1 MKNKIAIILTL
12 QFIIT
17 VFVFSGCGESTA
29 LSNSSKL
36 TYCAY
41 NEDAICDIIK
51 RYNKYCTKHYDE
63 SYQIEIVEFE
73 SQEEMNIKISTEVM
87 SGGGPDIFSLSQ
99 KLPFEKMAAN
109 STLLDVDE
117 LINTYYSEINFDDY
131 NAKVMESGVINGK
144 RYFVPLAYSIDAFIS
159 TEETLGKY
167 NLVSTDFSYEALNDA
182 LSQSGESYSLF
193 GSTEDNLNFFYSFLA
208 QFFDYNSSEIEFDTK
223 DFSESLDYIYDLIN
237 NDTTDENTY
246 YFLYENISKGNSV
259 LYKQF
264 SSFELMVRTYAYLY
278 YYSSTPVLVNNFSQS
293 QNIISA
299 SVDFGIA
306 FNSNCKHKE
315 KLLPFIEYCLSESIQ
330 TNWNTEYCALAVNNS
345 TLKNLIGSA
354 EQAIDFDED
363 FDEDG
368 NIDSNEEAI
377 FEKAFTA
384 VLNDYGYMID
394 NITECSLYSFY
405 DLSDTYYNST
415 VIGDIVNDYLNGDIS
430 KEKFIRQLTAA
441 TEIYLTE

>member
-1 MKNKIAIILTL
+1 MKKVFSNSIILAILCAMLLSFTSCDEYKIKSNEKLKYYTSNAEDDFSSLIKQYNKICL
-12 QFIIT
+12 
-17 VFVFSGCGESTA
+17 E
-29 LSNSSKL
+29 K
-36 TYCAY
+36 
-41 NEDAICDIIK
+41 
-51 RYNKYCTKHYDE
+51 YDE
-63 SYQIEIVEFE
+63 SYQIEIIEFE
-73 SQEEMNIKISTEVM
+73 NNDDMCTKMSTEIM
-87 SGGGPDIFSLSQ
+87 AGEGPDIFSLSQ

-237 NDTTDENTY
+237 NDTTDENIY
-246 YFLYENISKGNSV
+246 YFLYENISKGDSV
-259 LYKQF
+259 FYKQF

-345 TLKNLIGSA
+345 TLKNSIGSA
-354 EQAIDFDED
+354 EQAID

-377 FEKAFTA
+377 FEKAFTTA
-384 VLNDYGYMID
+384 LNDYGYMID

-415 VIGDIVNDYLNGDIS
+415 VIGDIVDKYLNGDIS
-430 KEKFIRQLTAA
+430 KEKFIRQLSVA
-441 TEIYLTE
+441 TEFYLTE

>member
-1 MKNKIAIILTL
+1 MKKVFSNSIILAILCAMLLSFTSCDEYKIKSNEKLKYYTSNAEDDFSSLIKQYNKICL
-12 QFIIT
+12 
-17 VFVFSGCGESTA
+17 E
-29 LSNSSKL
+29 K
-36 TYCAY
+36 
-41 NEDAICDIIK
+41 
-51 RYNKYCTKHYDE
+51 YDE
-63 SYQIEIVEFE
+63 SYQIEIIEFE
-73 SQEEMNIKISTEVM
+73 NNDDMCTKMSTEIM
-87 SGGGPDIFSLSQ
+87 AGEGPDIFSLSQ

-144 RYFVPLAYSIDAFIS
+144 RYFVPLAYSIYAFIS

-237 NDTTDENTY
+237 NDTTDENIY
-246 YFLYENISKGNSV
+246 YFLYENISKGDSV
-259 LYKQF
+259 FYKQF

-345 TLKNLIGSA
+345 TLKNSIGSA
-354 EQAIDFDED
+354 EQAID

-377 FEKAFTA
+377 FEKAFTTA
-384 VLNDYGYMID
+384 LNDYGYMID

-415 VIGDIVNDYLNGDIS
+415 VIGDIVDKYLNGDIS
-430 KEKFIRQLTAA
+430 KEKFIRQLSAA
-441 TEIYLTE
+441 TEFYLTE

>member
-1 MKNKIAIILTL
+1 MSFTSCDEYKIKSNEKLKYYTSNAEDDFSSLIKQYNKICL
-12 QFIIT
+12 
-17 VFVFSGCGESTA
+17 E
-29 LSNSSKL
+29 K
-36 TYCAY
+36 
-41 NEDAICDIIK
+41 
-51 RYNKYCTKHYDE
+51 YDE
-63 SYQIEIVEFE
+63 SYQIEIIEFE
-73 SQEEMNIKISTEVM
+73 NNDDMCTKMSTEIM
-87 SGGGPDIFSLSQ
+87 AGEGPDIFSLSQ

-237 NDTTDENTY
+237 NDTTDENIY
-246 YFLYENISKGNSV
+246 YFLYENISKGDSV
-259 LYKQF
+259 FYKQF

-345 TLKNLIGSA
+345 TLKNSIGSA
-354 EQAIDFDED
+354 EQAID

-377 FEKAFTA
+377 FEKAFTTA
-384 VLNDYGYMID
+384 LNDYGYMID

-415 VIGDIVNDYLNGDIS
+415 VIGDIVDKYLNGDIS
-430 KEKFIRQLTAA
+430 KEKFIRQLSAA
-441 TEIYLTE
+441 TEFYLTE

>member
-1 MKNKIAIILTL
+1 MKKVFSNSIILAILCAMLLSLTSCDEYKIKSNEKLKYYTSNAEDDFSSLIKQYNKICL
-12 QFIIT
+12 
-17 VFVFSGCGESTA
+17 E
-29 LSNSSKL
+29 K
-36 TYCAY
+36 
-41 NEDAICDIIK
+41 
-51 RYNKYCTKHYDE
+51 YDE
-63 SYQIEIVEFE
+63 SYQIEIIEFE
-73 SQEEMNIKISTEVM
+73 NNDDMCTKMSTEIM
-87 SGGGPDIFSLSQ
+87 AGEGPDIFSLSQ

-237 NDTTDENTY
+237 NDTTDENIY
-246 YFLYENISKGNSV
+246 YFLYENISKGDSV
-259 LYKQF
+259 FYKQF

-345 TLKNLIGSA
+345 TLKNSIGSA
-354 EQAIDFDED
+354 EQAID

-377 FEKAFTA
+377 FEKAFTTA
-384 VLNDYGYMID
+384 LNDYGYMID

-415 VIGDIVNDYLNGDIS
+415 VIGDIVDKYLNGDIS
-430 KEKFIRQLTAA
+430 KEKFIRQLSAA
-441 TEIYLTE
+441 TEFYLTE

>member
-1 MKNKIAIILTL
+1 MKKVFSNSIILAILCAMLLSFTSCDEYKIKSNEKLKYYTSNAEDDFSSLIKQYNKICL
-12 QFIIT
+12 
-17 VFVFSGCGESTA
+17 E
-29 LSNSSKL
+29 K
-36 TYCAY
+36 
-41 NEDAICDIIK
+41 
-51 RYNKYCTKHYDE
+51 YDE
-63 SYQIEIVEFE
+63 SYQIEIIEFE
-73 SQEEMNIKISTEVM
+73 NNDDMCTKMSTEIM
-87 SGGGPDIFSLSQ
+87 AGEGPDIFSLSQ

-237 NDTTDENTY
+237 NDTTDENIY
-246 YFLYENISKGNSV
+246 YFLYENISKGDSV
-259 LYKQF
+259 FYKQF

-345 TLKNLIGSA
+345 TLKNSIGSA
-354 EQAIDFDED
+354 EQAID

-377 FEKAFTA
+377 FEKAFTTA
-384 VLNDYGYMID
+384 LNDYGYMID

-415 VIGDIVNDYLNGDIS
+415 VIGDIVDKYLNGDIS
-430 KEKFIRQLTAA
+430 KEKFIRQLSAA
-441 TEIYLTE
+441 TEFYLTE

>member
-1 MKNKIAIILTL
+1 MLAILLCFASCSKN
-12 QFIIT
+12 
-17 VFVFSGCGESTA
+17 
-29 LSNSSKL
+29 
-36 TYCAY
+36 
-41 NEDAICDIIK
+41 NEDGQKLKYYTINNEDSLCVELIQK
-51 RYNKYCTKHYDE
+51 YNNYCLKNLDE

-223 DFSESLDYIYDLIN
+223 DFSKSLDYIYDLIN
-237 NDTTDENTY
+237 NDTTDENIY
-246 YFLYENISKGNSV
+246 YFLYKNISKGDSV
-259 LYKQF
+259 FYKQF

-278 YYSSTPVLVNNFSQS
+278 YYSSTPAFVNNFSPS

-345 TLKNLIGSA
+345 TLKNSIGSA
-354 EQAIDFDED
+354 EQAID

-377 FEKAFTA
+377 FEKAFTT

-415 VIGDIVNDYLNGDIS
+415 VIGDIVDKYLNGDIS
-430 KEKFIRQLTAA
+430 KDKFIRQLSAA

>member
-1 MKNKIAIILTL
+1 MLLSFTSCDEYKIKSNEKLKYYTSNAEDDFSSLIKQYNKICL
-12 QFIIT
+12 
-17 VFVFSGCGESTA
+17 E
-29 LSNSSKL
+29 K
-36 TYCAY
+36 
-41 NEDAICDIIK
+41 
-51 RYNKYCTKHYDE
+51 YDE
-63 SYQIEIVEFE
+63 SYQIEIIEFE
-73 SQEEMNIKISTEVM
+73 NNDDMCTKMSTEIM
-87 SGGGPDIFSLSQ
+87 AGEGPDIFSLSQ

-237 NDTTDENTY
+237 NDTTDENIY
-246 YFLYENISKGNSV
+246 YFLYENISKGDSV
-259 LYKQF
+259 FYKQF

-345 TLKNLIGSA
+345 TLKNSIGSA
-354 EQAIDFDED
+354 EQAID

-377 FEKAFTA
+377 FEKAFTTA
-384 VLNDYGYMID
+384 LNDYGYMID

-415 VIGDIVNDYLNGDIS
+415 VIGDIVDKYLNGDIS
-430 KEKFIRQLTAA
+430 KEKFIRQLSAA
-441 TEIYLTE
+441 TEFYLTE

>member
-1 MKNKIAIILTL
+1 MKNKIVIILTL

-17 VFVFSGCGESTA
+17 VFAFSGCGESTA
-29 LSNSSKL
+29 SSNSSKL

-41 NEDAICDIIK
+41 YEDAICDIIE

-237 NDTTDENTY
+237 NDTTDENIY
-246 YFLYENISKGNSV
+246 YFLYENISKGDSV
-259 LYKQF
+259 FYKQF

-345 TLKNLIGSA
+345 TLKNSIGSA
-354 EQAIDFDED
+354 EQAID

-377 FEKAFTA
+377 FEKAFTTA
-384 VLNDYGYMID
+384 LNDYGYMID

-415 VIGDIVNDYLNGDIS
+415 VIGDIVDKYLNGDIS
-430 KEKFIRQLTAA
+430 KEKFIRQLSAA
-441 TEIYLTE
+441 TEFYLTE

>member
-1 MKNKIAIILTL
+1 MKKVFSNSIILAILCAMLLSFTSCDEYKIKSNEKLKYYTSNAEDDFSSLIKQYNKICL
-12 QFIIT
+12 
-17 VFVFSGCGESTA
+17 E
-29 LSNSSKL
+29 K
-36 TYCAY
+36 
-41 NEDAICDIIK
+41 
-51 RYNKYCTKHYDE
+51 YDE
-63 SYQIEIVEFE
+63 SYQIEIIEFE
-73 SQEEMNIKISTEVM
+73 NNDDMCTKMSTEIM
-87 SGGGPDIFSLSQ
+87 AGEGPDIFSLSQ

-237 NDTTDENTY
+237 NDTTDENIY
-246 YFLYENISKGNSV
+246 YFLYENISKGDSV
-259 LYKQF
+259 FYKQF

-293 QNIISA
+293 ENIISA

-345 TLKNLIGSA
+345 TLKNSIGSA
-354 EQAIDFDED
+354 EQAID

-377 FEKAFTA
+377 FEKAFTTA
-384 VLNDYGYMID
+384 LNDYGYMID

-415 VIGDIVNDYLNGDIS
+415 VIGDIVDKYLNGDIS
-430 KEKFIRQLTAA
+430 KEKFIRQLSAA
-441 TEIYLTE
+441 TEFYLTE

>member
-1 MKNKIAIILTL
+1 
-12 QFIIT
+12 
-17 VFVFSGCGESTA
+17 
-29 LSNSSKL
+29 
-36 TYCAY
+36 
-41 NEDAICDIIK
+41 
-51 RYNKYCTKHYDE
+51 
-63 SYQIEIVEFE
+63 
-73 SQEEMNIKISTEVM
+73 MNIKISTEVM

-237 NDTTDENTY
+237 NDTTDENIY
-246 YFLYENISKGNSV
+246 YFLYENISKGDSV
-259 LYKQF
+259 FYKQF

-345 TLKNLIGSA
+345 TLKNSIGSA

-363 FDEDG
+363 G
-368 NIDSNEEAI
+368 NIDSNEETI
-377 FEKAFTA
+377 FEKAFTTA
-384 VLNDYGYMID
+384 LNDYGYMID
-394 NITECSLYSFY
+394 NITECSLYCFY

-415 VIGDIVNDYLNGDIS
+415 VIGDIVDKYLNGDIS
-430 KEKFIRQLTAA
+430 KEKFIRQLSAA
-441 TEIYLTE
+441 TEFYLTE

>member
-1 MKNKIAIILTL
+1 MKKVFSNSIILAILCAILLSFTSCDEYKIKSNEKLKYYTSNAEDDFSSLIKQYNKICL
-12 QFIIT
+12 
-17 VFVFSGCGESTA
+17 E
-29 LSNSSKL
+29 K
-36 TYCAY
+36 
-41 NEDAICDIIK
+41 
-51 RYNKYCTKHYDE
+51 YDE
-63 SYQIEIVEFE
+63 SYQIEIIEFE
-73 SQEEMNIKISTEVM
+73 NNDDMCTKMSTEIM
-87 SGGGPDIFSLSQ
+87 AGEGPDIFSLSQ

-144 RYFVPLAYSIDAFIS
+144 LYFVPLAYSIDAFIS

-237 NDTTDENTY
+237 NDTTDENIY
-246 YFLYENISKGNSV
+246 YFLYENISKGDSV
-259 LYKQF
+259 FYKQF

-345 TLKNLIGSA
+345 TLKNSIGSA
-354 EQAIDFDED
+354 EQAID

-377 FEKAFTA
+377 FEKAFTTA
-384 VLNDYGYMID
+384 LNDYGYMID

-415 VIGDIVNDYLNGDIS
+415 VIGDIVDKYLNGDIS
-430 KEKFIRQLTAA
+430 KEKFIRQLSVA
-441 TEIYLTE
+441 TEFYLTE

>member
-1 MKNKIAIILTL
+1 MKKVFSNSIILAILCAILLSFTSCDEYKIKSNEKLKYYTSNAEDDFSSLIKQYNKICL
-12 QFIIT
+12 
-17 VFVFSGCGESTA
+17 E
-29 LSNSSKL
+29 K
-36 TYCAY
+36 
-41 NEDAICDIIK
+41 
-51 RYNKYCTKHYDE
+51 YDE
-63 SYQIEIVEFE
+63 SYQIEIIEFE
-73 SQEEMNIKISTEVM
+73 NNDDMCTKMSTEIM
-87 SGGGPDIFSLSQ
+87 AGEGPDIFSLSQ

-237 NDTTDENTY
+237 NDTTDENIY
-246 YFLYENISKGNSV
+246 YFLYENISKGDSV
-259 LYKQF
+259 FYKQF

-278 YYSSTPVLVNNFSQS
+278 YYSSTQVLVNNFSQS

-345 TLKNLIGSA
+345 TLKNSIGSA
-354 EQAIDFDED
+354 EQAID

-377 FEKAFTA
+377 FEKAFTTA
-384 VLNDYGYMID
+384 LNDYGYMID

-415 VIGDIVNDYLNGDIS
+415 VIGDIVDKYLNGDIS
-430 KEKFIRQLTAA
+430 KEKFIRQLSAA
-441 TEIYLTE
+441 TEFYLTE

>member
-1 MKNKIAIILTL
+1 MKKVFSNSIILAILCAMLLSFTSCDEYKIKSNEKLKYYTSNAEDDFSSLIKQYNKICL
-12 QFIIT
+12 
-17 VFVFSGCGESTA
+17 E
-29 LSNSSKL
+29 K
-36 TYCAY
+36 
-41 NEDAICDIIK
+41 
-51 RYNKYCTKHYDE
+51 YDE
-63 SYQIEIVEFE
+63 SYQIEIIEFE
-73 SQEEMNIKISTEVM
+73 NNDDMCTKMSTEIM
-87 SGGGPDIFSLSQ
+87 AGEGPDIFSLSQ

-167 NLVSTDFSYEALNDA
+167 NLVSTDFSYEALTDA

-237 NDTTDENTY
+237 NDTTDENIY
-246 YFLYENISKGNSV
+246 YFLYENISKGDSV
-259 LYKQF
+259 FYKQF

-345 TLKNLIGSA
+345 TLKNSIGSA
-354 EQAIDFDED
+354 EQAID

-377 FEKAFTA
+377 FEKAFTTA
-384 VLNDYGYMID
+384 LNDYGYMID

-415 VIGDIVNDYLNGDIS
+415 VIGDIVDKYLNGDIS
-430 KEKFIRQLTAA
+430 KEKFIRQLSAA
-441 TEIYLTE
+441 TEFYLTE

>member
-1 MKNKIAIILTL
+1 MKKVFSNSIILAILCAILLSFTSCDEYKIKSNEKLKYYTSNAEDDFSSLIKQYNKICL
-12 QFIIT
+12 
-17 VFVFSGCGESTA
+17 E
-29 LSNSSKL
+29 K
-36 TYCAY
+36 
-41 NEDAICDIIK
+41 
-51 RYNKYCTKHYDE
+51 YDE
-63 SYQIEIVEFE
+63 SYQIEIIEFE
-73 SQEEMNIKISTEVM
+73 NNDDMCTKMSTEIM
-87 SGGGPDIFSLSQ
+87 AGEGPDIFSLSQ

-117 LINTYYSEINFDDY
+117 LINTYYSVINFDDY

-237 NDTTDENTY
+237 NDTTDENIY
-246 YFLYENISKGNSV
+246 YFLYENISKGDSV
-259 LYKQF
+259 FYKQF

-345 TLKNLIGSA
+345 TLKNSIGSA
-354 EQAIDFDED
+354 EQAID

-377 FEKAFTA
+377 FEKAFTTA
-384 VLNDYGYMID
+384 LNDYGYMID

-415 VIGDIVNDYLNGDIS
+415 VIGDIVDKYLNGDIS
-430 KEKFIRQLTAA
+430 KEKFIRQLSAA
-441 TEIYLTE
+441 TEFYLTE

>member
-1 MKNKIAIILTL
+1 MSFTSCDEYKIKSNEKFKYYTSNAEDDFSSLIKQYNKICL
-12 QFIIT
+12 
-17 VFVFSGCGESTA
+17 E
-29 LSNSSKL
+29 K
-36 TYCAY
+36 
-41 NEDAICDIIK
+41 
-51 RYNKYCTKHYDE
+51 YDE
-63 SYQIEIVEFE
+63 SYQIEIIEFE
-73 SQEEMNIKISTEVM
+73 NNDDMCTKMSTEIM
-87 SGGGPDIFSLSQ
+87 AGEGPDIFSLSQ

-237 NDTTDENTY
+237 NDTTDENIY
-246 YFLYENISKGNSV
+246 YFLYENISKGDSV
-259 LYKQF
+259 FYKQF

-345 TLKNLIGSA
+345 TLKNSIGSA
-354 EQAIDFDED
+354 EQAID

-377 FEKAFTA
+377 FEKAFTTA
-384 VLNDYGYMID
+384 LNDYGYMID

-415 VIGDIVNDYLNGDIS
+415 VIGDIVDKYLNGDIS
-430 KEKFIRQLTAA
+430 KEKFIRQLSAA
-441 TEIYLTE
+441 TEFYLTE

>member
-1 MKNKIAIILTL
+1 MKKVFSNSIILAILCAMLLSFTSCDEYKIKSNEKLKYYTSNVEDDFSSLIKQYNKICL
-12 QFIIT
+12 
-17 VFVFSGCGESTA
+17 E
-29 LSNSSKL
+29 K
-36 TYCAY
+36 
-41 NEDAICDIIK
+41 
-51 RYNKYCTKHYDE
+51 YDE
-63 SYQIEIVEFE
+63 SYQIEIIEFE
-73 SQEEMNIKISTEVM
+73 NNDDMCTKMSTEIM
-87 SGGGPDIFSLSQ
+87 AGEGPDIFSLSQ

-237 NDTTDENTY
+237 NDTTDENIY
-246 YFLYENISKGNSV
+246 YFLYENISKGDSV
-259 LYKQF
+259 FYKQF

-345 TLKNLIGSA
+345 TLKNSIGSA
-354 EQAIDFDED
+354 EQAID

-377 FEKAFTA
+377 FEKAFTTA
-384 VLNDYGYMID
+384 LNDYGYMID

-415 VIGDIVNDYLNGDIS
+415 VIGDIVDKYLNGDIS
-430 KEKFIRQLTAA
+430 KEKFIRQLSAA
-441 TEIYLTE
+441 TEFYLTE

>member
-1 MKNKIAIILTL
+1 MKKVFSNSIILAILCAMLLSFTSCDEYKIKSNEKLKYYTSNAEDDFSSLIKQYNKICL
-12 QFIIT
+12 
-17 VFVFSGCGESTA
+17 E
-29 LSNSSKL
+29 K
-36 TYCAY
+36 
-41 NEDAICDIIK
+41 
-51 RYNKYCTKHYDE
+51 YDE
-63 SYQIEIVEFE
+63 SYQIEIIEFE
-73 SQEEMNIKISTEVM
+73 NNDDMCTKMSTEIM
-87 SGGGPDIFSLSQ
+87 AGEGPDIFSLSQ

-117 LINTYYSEINFDDY
+117 LINTYYSELNFDDY

-237 NDTTDENTY
+237 NDTTDENIY
-246 YFLYENISKGNSV
+246 YFLYENISKGDSV
-259 LYKQF
+259 FYKQF

-345 TLKNLIGSA
+345 TLKNSIGSA
-354 EQAIDFDED
+354 EQAID

-377 FEKAFTA
+377 FEKAFTTA
-384 VLNDYGYMID
+384 LNDYGYMID

-415 VIGDIVNDYLNGDIS
+415 VIGDIVDKYLNGDIS
-430 KEKFIRQLTAA
+430 KEKFIRQLSAA
-441 TEIYLTE
+441 TEFYLTE

>member
-1 MKNKIAIILTL
+1 MKKVFSNSIILAILCAILLSFTSCDEYKIKSNEKLKYYTSNAEDDFSSLIKQYNKICL
-12 QFIIT
+12 
-17 VFVFSGCGESTA
+17 E
-29 LSNSSKL
+29 K
-36 TYCAY
+36 
-41 NEDAICDIIK
+41 
-51 RYNKYCTKHYDE
+51 YDE
-63 SYQIEIVEFE
+63 SYQIEIIEFE
-73 SQEEMNIKISTEVM
+73 NNDDMCTKMSTEIM
-87 SGGGPDIFSLSQ
+87 AGEGPDIFSLSQ

-237 NDTTDENTY
+237 NDTTDENIY
-246 YFLYENISKGNSV
+246 YFLYENISKGDSV
-259 LYKQF
+259 FYKQF

-345 TLKNLIGSA
+345 TLKNSIGSA
-354 EQAIDFDED
+354 EQAID

-377 FEKAFTA
+377 FEKAFTTA
-384 VLNDYGYMID
+384 LNDYGYMID

-415 VIGDIVNDYLNGDIS
+415 VIGDIVDKYLNGDIS

>member
-1 MKNKIAIILTL
+1 MKKVFSNSIILAILCAMLLSFTSCDEYKIKSNEKLKYYTSNAEDDFSSLIKQYNKICL
-12 QFIIT
+12 
-17 VFVFSGCGESTA
+17 E
-29 LSNSSKL
+29 K
-36 TYCAY
+36 
-41 NEDAICDIIK
+41 
-51 RYNKYCTKHYDE
+51 YDE
-63 SYQIEIVEFE
+63 SYQIEIIEFE
-73 SQEEMNIKISTEVM
+73 NNDDMCTKMSTEIM
-87 SGGGPDIFSLSQ
+87 AGEGPDIFSLSQ

-237 NDTTDENTY
+237 NDTTDENIY
-246 YFLYENISKGNSV
+246 YFLYENISKGDSV
-259 LYKQF
+259 FYKQF

-345 TLKNLIGSA
+345 TLKNSIGSA
-354 EQAIDFDED
+354 EQAID

-377 FEKAFTA
+377 FEKAFTTA
-384 VLNDYGYMID
+384 LNDYGYMID

-415 VIGDIVNDYLNGDIS
+415 VIGDIVDKYLNGDIS
-430 KEKFIRQLTAA
+430 K
-441 TEIYLTE
+441 

>member
-17 VFVFSGCGESTA
+17 VFAFSGCGESTA
-29 LSNSSKL
+29 SSNSSKL

-41 NEDAICDIIK
+41 YEDAICDIIK

-63 SYQIEIVEFE
+63 SYQIEIVKFE

-87 SGGGPDIFSLSQ
+87 SGDGPDTFSLSQ

-208 QFFDYNSSEIEFDTK
+208 QFFDYNSIEIEFDTK

-237 NDTTDENTY
+237 NDTTDENIY
-246 YFLYENISKGNSV
+246 YFLYENISKGDSV
-259 LYKQF
+259 FYKQF

-345 TLKNLIGSA
+345 TLKNSIGSA
-354 EQAIDFDED
+354 E
-363 FDEDG
+363 
-368 NIDSNEEAI
+368 
-377 FEKAFTA
+377 
-384 VLNDYGYMID
+384 
-394 NITECSLYSFY
+394 
-405 DLSDTYYNST
+405 
-415 VIGDIVNDYLNGDIS
+415 
-430 KEKFIRQLTAA
+430 
-441 TEIYLTE
+441 

>member
-29 LSNSSKL
+29 SSNSSKL

-41 NEDAICDIIK
+41 YDDAICDIIK

-144 RYFVPLAYSIDAFIS
+144 RYFVPLAYSIDAFTS

-182 LSQSGESYSLF
+182 LLQSGESYSLF

-208 QFFDYNSSEIEFDTK
+208 QFFDYNGSEIEFDTK
-223 DFSESLDYIYDLIN
+223 DFSKSLDYIYDLIN
-237 NDTTDENTY
+237 NDTTDENIY
-246 YFLYENISKGNSV
+246 YFLYKNVSKGDSV
-259 LYKQF
+259 FYKQF

-278 YYSSTPVLVNNFSQS
+278 YYCSTPVLVNNFSQS

-345 TLKNLIGSA
+345 TLKNSIGSA
-354 EQAIDFDED
+354 EQAID

-377 FEKAFTA
+377 FEKAFTT

-430 KEKFIRQLTAA
+430 KEEFIRQLTAA

>member
-1 MKNKIAIILTL
+1 MKKVFSNSIILAILCAILLSFTSCDEYKIKSNEKLKYYTSNAEDDFSSLIKQYNKICL
-12 QFIIT
+12 
-17 VFVFSGCGESTA
+17 E
-29 LSNSSKL
+29 K
-36 TYCAY
+36 
-41 NEDAICDIIK
+41 
-51 RYNKYCTKHYDE
+51 YDE
-63 SYQIEIVEFE
+63 SYQIEIIEFE
-73 SQEEMNIKISTEVM
+73 NNDDMCTKMSTEIM
-87 SGGGPDIFSLSQ
+87 AGEGPDIFSLSQ

-237 NDTTDENTY
+237 NDTTDENIY
-246 YFLYENISKGNSV
+246 YFLYENISKGDSV
-259 LYKQF
+259 FYKQF

-345 TLKNLIGSA
+345 TLKNSIGSS
-354 EQAIDFDED
+354 EQAID

-377 FEKAFTA
+377 FEKAFTTA
-384 VLNDYGYMID
+384 LNDYGYMID

-415 VIGDIVNDYLNGDIS
+415 VIGDIVDKYLNGDIS
-430 KEKFIRQLTAA
+430 KEKFIRQLSAA
-441 TEIYLTE
+441 TEFYLTE

>member
-1 MKNKIAIILTL
+1 MKKVFSNSIILAILCAILLSFTSCDEYKIKSNEKLKYYTSNAEDDFSSLIKQYNKICL
-12 QFIIT
+12 
-17 VFVFSGCGESTA
+17 E
-29 LSNSSKL
+29 K
-36 TYCAY
+36 
-41 NEDAICDIIK
+41 
-51 RYNKYCTKHYDE
+51 YDE
-63 SYQIEIVEFE
+63 SYQIEIIEFE
-73 SQEEMNIKISTEVM
+73 NNDDMCTKMSTEIM
-87 SGGGPDIFSLSQ
+87 AGEGPDIFSLSQ

-237 NDTTDENTY
+237 NDTTDENIY
-246 YFLYENISKGNSV
+246 YFLYENISKGDSV
-259 LYKQF
+259 FYKQF

-345 TLKNLIGSA
+345 TLKNSIGSA
-354 EQAIDFDED
+354 EQAID

-377 FEKAFTA
+377 FEKAFTTA
-384 VLNDYGYMID
+384 LNDYGY
-394 NITECSLYSFY
+394 ITECSLYSFY

-415 VIGDIVNDYLNGDIS
+415 VIGDIVDKYLNGDIS
-430 KEKFIRQLTAA
+430 KEKFIRQLSAA
-441 TEIYLTE
+441 TEFYLTE

>member
-17 VFVFSGCGESTA
+17 VFAFSGCGESIA
-29 LSNSSKL
+29 SSNSSKL

-41 NEDAICDIIK
+41 YEDAICDIIK

-73 SQEEMNIKISTEVM
+73 SQEEMKLKMSTEIM
-87 SGGGPDIFSLSQ
+87 AGEGPDIFSLSQ

-131 NAKVMESGVINGK
+131 NSKVMESGVINGN

-223 DFSESLDYIYDLIN
+223 DFSKSLDYIYDLIN
-237 NDTTDENTY
+237 NDTTDENNY
-246 YFLYENISKGNSV
+246 YFLYKNISKGDSV
-259 LYKQF
+259 FYKQF

-278 YYSSTPVLVNNFSQS
+278 YYSSNPVLVNNFSQS
-293 QNIISA
+293 KNIISA

-345 TLKNLIGSA
+345 TLKNSIGSA

-363 FDEDG
+363 R

-377 FEKAFTA
+377 FEKAFTT

-394 NITECSLYSFY
+394 NITDCSLYSFY
-405 DLSDTYYNST
+405 DLSDTYYNSS

>member
-1 MKNKIAIILTL
+1 MKKVFSNSIILAILCAMLLSFTSCDEYKIKSNEKLKYYTSNAEDDFSSLIKQYNKICL
-12 QFIIT
+12 
-17 VFVFSGCGESTA
+17 E
-29 LSNSSKL
+29 K
-36 TYCAY
+36 
-41 NEDAICDIIK
+41 
-51 RYNKYCTKHYDE
+51 YDE
-63 SYQIEIVEFE
+63 SYQIEIIEFE
-73 SQEEMNIKISTEVM
+73 NNDDMCTKMSTEIM
-87 SGGGPDIFSLSQ
+87 AGEEPDIFSLSQ

-237 NDTTDENTY
+237 NDTTDENIY
-246 YFLYENISKGNSV
+246 YFLYENISKGDSV
-259 LYKQF
+259 FYKQF

-345 TLKNLIGSA
+345 TLKNSIGSA
-354 EQAIDFDED
+354 EQAID

-377 FEKAFTA
+377 FEKAFTTA
-384 VLNDYGYMID
+384 LNDYGYMID

-415 VIGDIVNDYLNGDIS
+415 VIGDIVDKYLNGDIS
-430 KEKFIRQLTAA
+430 KEKFIRQLSAA
-441 TEIYLTE
+441 TEFYLTE

>member
-1 MKNKIAIILTL
+1 MKKVFSNSIILAILCAMLLSFTSCDEYKIKSNEKLKYYTSNAEDDFSSLIKQYNKICL
-12 QFIIT
+12 
-17 VFVFSGCGESTA
+17 E
-29 LSNSSKL
+29 K
-36 TYCAY
+36 
-41 NEDAICDIIK
+41 
-51 RYNKYCTKHYDE
+51 YDE
-63 SYQIEIVEFE
+63 SYQIEIIEFE
-73 SQEEMNIKISTEVM
+73 NNDDMCTKMSTEIM
-87 SGGGPDIFSLSQ
+87 AGEGPDIFSLSQ

-237 NDTTDENTY
+237 NDTTDENIY
-246 YFLYENISKGNSV
+246 YFLYENISKGDSV
-259 LYKQF
+259 FYKQF

-278 YYSSTPVLVNNFSQS
+278 YYSSTPVLVNNFSQ
-293 QNIISA
+293 I
-299 SVDFGIA
+299 
-306 FNSNCKHKE
+306 
-315 KLLPFIEYCLSESIQ
+315 IEYCLSESIQ

-345 TLKNLIGSA
+345 TLKNSIGSA
-354 EQAIDFDED
+354 EQAID

-377 FEKAFTA
+377 FEKAFTTA
-384 VLNDYGYMID
+384 LNDYGYMID

-415 VIGDIVNDYLNGDIS
+415 VIGDIVDKYLNGDIS
-430 KEKFIRQLTAA
+430 KEKFIRQLSAA
-441 TEIYLTE
+441 TEFYLTE

>member
-1 MKNKIAIILTL
+1 MKNRIAIILTL

-17 VFVFSGCGESTA
+17 VFAFSGCGESTA
-29 LSNSSKL
+29 SSNSSKL

-41 NEDAICDIIK
+41 YEDAICDIIK

-73 SQEEMNIKISTEVM
+73 SQEEMKLKMSTEIM
-87 SGGGPDIFSLSQ
+87 AGEGPDIFSLSQ

-131 NAKVMESGVINGK
+131 NTKVMESGVINGK

-223 DFSESLDYIYDLIN
+223 DFSKSLDYIYDLIN
-237 NDTTDENTY
+237 NDTTNENSY
-246 YFLYENISKGNSV
+246 YFLYKNISKGDLFFIS
-259 LYKQF
+259 
-264 SSFELMVRTYAYLY
+264 
-278 YYSSTPVLVNNFSQS
+278 NFPHLNLWSEPMRIC
-293 QNIISA
+293 IITA
-299 SVDFGIA
+299 LIQ
-306 FNSNCKHKE
+306 
-315 KLLPFIEYCLSESIQ
+315 CL
-330 TNWNTEYCALAVNNS
+330 
-345 TLKNLIGSA
+345 
-354 EQAIDFDED
+354 
-363 FDEDG
+363 
-368 NIDSNEEAI
+368 
-377 FEKAFTA
+377 
-384 VLNDYGYMID
+384 
-394 NITECSLYSFY
+394 
-405 DLSDTYYNST
+405 
-415 VIGDIVNDYLNGDIS
+415 
-430 KEKFIRQLTAA
+430 
-441 TEIYLTE
+441 

>member
-1 MKNKIAIILTL
+1 MKKVFSNSIILAILCAILLSFTSCDEYKIKSNEKLKYYTSNAEDDFSSLIKQYNKICL
-12 QFIIT
+12 
-17 VFVFSGCGESTA
+17 E
-29 LSNSSKL
+29 K
-36 TYCAY
+36 
-41 NEDAICDIIK
+41 
-51 RYNKYCTKHYDE
+51 YDE
-63 SYQIEIVEFE
+63 SYQIEIIEFE
-73 SQEEMNIKISTEVM
+73 NNDDMCTKMSTEIM
-87 SGGGPDIFSLSQ
+87 AGEGPDIFSISQ

-237 NDTTDENTY
+237 NDTTDENIY
-246 YFLYENISKGNSV
+246 YFLYENISKGDSV
-259 LYKQF
+259 FYKQF

-345 TLKNLIGSA
+345 TLKNSIGSA
-354 EQAIDFDED
+354 EQAID

-377 FEKAFTA
+377 FEKAFTTA
-384 VLNDYGYMID
+384 LNDYGYMID

-415 VIGDIVNDYLNGDIS
+415 VIGDIVDKYLNGDIS
-430 KEKFIRQLTAA
+430 KEKFIRQLSAA
-441 TEIYLTE
+441 TEFYLTE